1 MWKIL
6 EAKISLYNVSGNI
19 KVPNSK
25 FSNMNINAISSSVN
39 FNQIDSGYIH
49 IKTTSGNI
57 VGSVKTSKEFS
68 AKSISGKINL
78 PENSKNGKFFAETI
92 SGNIEITALK
102 TDY

>member
-78 PENSKNGKFFAETI
+78 PENSKNGKSFAETI